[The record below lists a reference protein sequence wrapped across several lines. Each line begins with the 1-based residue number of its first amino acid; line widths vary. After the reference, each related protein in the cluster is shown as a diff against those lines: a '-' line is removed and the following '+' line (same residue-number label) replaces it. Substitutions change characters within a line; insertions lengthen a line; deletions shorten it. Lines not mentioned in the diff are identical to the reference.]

1 MQMRNGTVLKSGALP
16 DTDALNKINQYTRRP
31 FSAEEVYTFR
41 VALCDNE
48 IDRDYERFTTE
59 ALSDLGKLFLGKTG
73 IFNHSMDASTQVARI
88 YDTALETD
96 QSRKTM
102 AGEPYCRLVAMAYLP
117 RCDKNRDLM
126 LEIDSGMKKEVSVG
140 CSVGS
145 MTCSICGT
153 DLREKSCG
161 HQKGQ
166 LYNGKVCCAVLS
178 NPQDAYEWSFVAV
191 PAQREAGVT
200 KGFKNSGMEDDVAW
214 GKRYRQKL
222 MKETVK
228 AISLLHPEI
237 KGDTVRRMA
246 LALSP
251 EELEQVEDSLQK
263 NLQEK
268 LPLAPQLMR
277 REKKA
282 QKNDNEPYCI

>member
-1 MQMRNGTVLKSGALP
+1 MRNGTVLKSGALP

-48 IDRDYERFTTE
+48 IDRDYERFTTQ

-200 KGFKNSGMEDDVAW
+200 KGFKNLGMEDDAAW

-237 KGDTVRRMA
+237 EGDTVRRMA